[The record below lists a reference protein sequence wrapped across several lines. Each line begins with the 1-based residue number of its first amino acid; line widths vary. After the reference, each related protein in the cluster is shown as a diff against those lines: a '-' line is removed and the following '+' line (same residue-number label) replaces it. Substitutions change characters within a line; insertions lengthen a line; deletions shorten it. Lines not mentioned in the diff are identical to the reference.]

1 MKHERHIKRTIL
13 IASLMLFPVILPGLT
28 LAEESVKETLSS
40 AEAQAHGLAQIAE
53 GSVSDSLKLCL
64 GRIPQDASAGQLM
77 LAEQNCHQVQAARTI
92 NQASLT
98 F

>member
-1 MKHERHIKRTIL
+1 MKHDLFITRTIL
-13 IASLMLFPVILPGLT
+13 VAFLAMIPFMLPGLT
-28 LAEESVKETLSS
+28 RATEPVKEPRSS

-53 GSVSDSLKLCL
+53 GSVSDTLKLCL

-77 LAEQNCHQVQAARTI
+77 LAEQNCQQDQTARTI
-92 NQASLT
+92 TPASLT

>member
-1 MKHERHIKRTIL
+1 MQYNLLIKRTIL
-13 IASLMLFPVILPGLT
+13 VVSLAVIPLILPGLT
-28 LAEESVKETLSS
+28 LAAEPVKETLSL
-40 AEAQAHGLAQIAE
+40 AEAQAQALTQIAE
-53 GSVSDSLKLCL
+53 GSVSDTLKLCL

-77 LAEQNCHQVQAARTI
+77 LAEQNCQQVQAARTI